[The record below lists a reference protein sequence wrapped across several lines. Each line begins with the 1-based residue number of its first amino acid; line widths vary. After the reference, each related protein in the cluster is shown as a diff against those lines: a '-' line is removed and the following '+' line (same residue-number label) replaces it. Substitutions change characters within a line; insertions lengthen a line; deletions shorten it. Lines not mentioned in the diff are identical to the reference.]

1 MGEPTGFEEVHE
13 LFVSILQDEEVLFHA
28 EHGVSLAVA
37 IQDGRVLRA
46 GLIGASRPLT
56 AWPDV
61 SRTTCSKRFHFEPS
75 LEEEARLAK
84 FLSSWYKAICSMS
97 TAQRPILRTVK

>member
-1 MGEPTGFEEVHE
+1 MGESTGFEEVHE

-56 AWPDV
+56 A
-61 SRTTCSKRFHFEPS
+61 
-75 LEEEARLAK
+75 
-84 FLSSWYKAICSMS
+84 
-97 TAQRPILRTVK
+97 